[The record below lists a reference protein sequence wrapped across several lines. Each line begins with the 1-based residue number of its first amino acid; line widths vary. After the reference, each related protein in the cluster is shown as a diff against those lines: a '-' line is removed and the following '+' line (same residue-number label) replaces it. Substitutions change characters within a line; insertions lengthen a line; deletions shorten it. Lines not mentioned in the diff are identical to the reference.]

1 MKGSDAM
8 VDELDNIDVDNP
20 EFQDVFRLVQHTNTS
35 VFLTGRAG
43 TGKSTFLK
51 YICRHTH
58 KKVVVVAPTG
68 IAAINAGGVTIH
80 SFFKVPFRPILPDDP
95 DFSIKDNRIFDYL
108 KYRKEHVKLI
118 RETDLVV
125 IDEVSMVRCDLLD
138 FIDKVLRAYTK
149 NRHTPFGGKQILMV
163 GDAFQLEPVVRR
175 EDWDILRRSYRT
187 PYFFSAMVFQQIPL
201 VQIELKRVYRQREG
215 SFLELLDKVRL
226 NVAHSSDIHA
236 INSRFNPLFNVPA
249 SELFITLATRRDT
262 VDYINDTKLGQL
274 SGKASNYEGRINGD
288 FPESALPT
296 LKTLTFK
303 EDAQVMF
310 VKNDME
316 RRWYN
321 GSLGRIHSM
330 SDEGIWVML
339 ENGEIHL
346 VVKEVWRN
354 IRYTYDEVKK
364 CVTEEELGSFTQ
376 YPLKLAWAI
385 TVHKSQGLTFDKVI
399 IDFSGGAFAGGQ
411 LYVALSR
418 CRSLEGIVLK
428 SRISPRDVIVNSA
441 VVAFS
446 RSANDRQLIEHELE
460 KAKADE
466 YYRQA
471 NLAFRKSHF
480 RDAVDAF
487 EQGLAR
493 RNELDRAAV
502 RRLIA
507 LKLNKINRLEK
518 KVAEQQKALDR
529 HQKNVEEFAREY
541 YLMANE
547 CVVKFKDNRSALG
560 NLNKAIKL
568 NPKFFDA
575 LLRRA
580 DVLAD
585 TGDHEQAIA
594 DYSVALSLKKKSYA
608 ALCGRGK
615 AYFKLHHNN
624 AAYNDLLK
632 ATRLEDQNPEA
643 YYHLAKVCLKLG
655 EKEQARIYKRMARD
669 LGYDGN

>member
-1 MKGSDAM
+1 MGSDGM
-8 VDELDNIDVDNP
+8 MDELDNIDVDNE
-20 EFQDVFRLVQHTNTS
+20 EFQDAYRLIQNTNTS

-58 KKVVVVAPTG
+58 KKLVVVAPTG

-95 DFSIKDNRIFDYL
+95 DFSLKDNRIFDYL

-118 RETDLVV
+118 RETDLVI

-138 FIDKVLRAYTK
+138 FVDRVLRAYTK

-175 EDWDILRRSYRT
+175 EEWEILRRSYRT

-201 VQIELKRVYRQREG
+201 VQIELKKVYRQREG
-215 SFLELLDKVRL
+215 AFLELLDKVRL
-226 NVAHSSDIHA
+226 NVAQHA
-236 INSRFNPLFNVPA
+236 DLQTINNRFYPTFSVPA

-262 VDYINDTKLGQL
+262 VDYINDSKLGQL
-274 SGKASNYEGRINGD
+274 SGKAAHYEGRINGD

-316 RRWYN
+316 RRWFN
-321 GSLGRIHSM
+321 GSLGRVQRM
-330 SDEGIWVML
+330 TDEGIFVTM
-339 ENGEIHL
+339 ENGDVHL

-354 IRYTYDEVKK
+354 IRYSYDEAQKRV
-364 CVTEEELGSFTQ
+364 VEEELGSFTQ

-428 SRISPRDVIVNSA
+428 SRISPRDVIVNNE
-441 VVAFS
+441 VIQFS
-446 RSANDRQLIEHELE
+446 RSANDRELIERELE
-460 KAKADE
+460 KAQADE
-466 YYRQA
+466 FYKKAYQA
-471 NLAFRKSHF
+471 FKKSHF
-480 RDAVDAF
+480 REAVDAF
-487 EQGLAR
+487 AQALER
-493 RNELDRAAV
+493 RNELGRDSV

-507 LKLNKINRLEK
+507 LKFNKINRLEK

-547 CVVKFKDNRSALG
+547 CVVKFMDNRSALG

-580 DVLAD
+580 EVLEATSD
-585 TGDHEQAIA
+585 YENAIA
-594 DYSVALSLKKKSYA
+594 DYTLALSLKKKSYA

-615 AYFKLHHNN
+615 TYFKLHENN